1 MQHANE
7 ALRNARSV
15 FSVLLSERPPQG
27 YVLYD
32 VTLVGI
38 QEVASGKIQ
47 VVECGGETAEV
58 PCPSGTT
65 SELIGRR
72 GYLTPH
78 WESIDAP
85 ASTFT
90 AYMDQTLR
98 RAVELDAPDHHALRE
113 GRRPDVVGW
122 RCDAKPQGF
131 RAPAG
136 LVPGRDGAFVS
147 DDTAAVVLRVPREL
161 RVLANDHRV
170 GVDEFL
176 RAFMAD
182 VCDIRNTY
190 ANPRADG
197 LSSNG
202 SDERDLA
209 EQWFQRAFGHR
220 YLDNDTQTDL
230 AQDDA
235 EAEYADPIG
244 ELLSDFQDVGG
255 SDVEVITALR
265 AMIAARQAG
274 KE

>member
-1 MQHANE
+1 MQHADE
-7 ALRNARSV
+7 TSRTARSV
-15 FSVLLSERPPQG
+15 FSVLLSERPPEG
-27 YVLYD
+27 YALFD

-38 QEVASGKIQ
+38 REVASGKIQ
-47 VVECGGETAEV
+47 VVECAGETAEV
-58 PCPSGTT
+58 PCHPGTS

-78 WESIDAP
+78 WEPIDMP
-85 ASTFT
+85 ASAFT

-98 RAVELDAPDHHALRE
+98 RAVELDAPDPHAFRD

-122 RCDAKPQGF
+122 RCDAEPEGF

-147 DDTAAVVLRVPREL
+147 DDTVAVVLRVPREL
-161 RVLANDHRV
+161 RVLAKDHRV
-170 GVDEFL
+170 DVDQVL

-182 VCDIRNTY
+182 VCGIRNTY

-209 EQWFQRAFGHR
+209 EQWFERAFGHR
-220 YLDNDTQTDL
+220 YMDEDSQTEL
-230 AQDDA
+230 AQEDA

-244 ELLSDFQDVGG
+244 ELLSDFQDAGG
-255 SDVEVITALR
+255 SDAEVITTLR